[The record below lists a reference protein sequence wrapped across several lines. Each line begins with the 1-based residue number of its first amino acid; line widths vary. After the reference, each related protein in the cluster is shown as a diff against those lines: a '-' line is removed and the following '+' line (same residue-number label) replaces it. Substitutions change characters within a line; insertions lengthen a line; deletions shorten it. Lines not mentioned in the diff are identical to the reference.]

1 MYENIGKRD
10 PVALF
15 LPYSEKRPSK
25 VCGNDDPCFLAHRT
39 ISLSATKSNLW
50 FLRQRVG
57 AKTVWVNEG
66 HERKRGLDK
75 NKRLTNHS
83 ARKYLIQKLRS
94 NNIQAND
101 ICQISCHTN
110 VKSVENYSC
119 MTEEKQKQSNLKP
132 VKPLKY

>member
-25 VCGNDDPCFLAHRT
+25 VCGNDDPFYLAPRT
-39 ISLSATKSNLW
+39 IPLSDTKSDLW

-66 HERKRGLDK
+66 HERKRGLD
-75 NKRLTNHS
+75 S

-110 VKSVENYSC
+110 VKSVENYSS
-119 MTEEKQKQSNLKP
+119 MTEEKQKESNLKL
-132 VKPLKY
+132 VESLKY